1 MLNLLLQIIF
11 GNDNSQFQLCHQAI
25 DREVVNTPGKKAIA
39 MAAFATALRQMP
51 AIIADNGGYDSAEL
65 VTQLRAKHA
74 AGGSNWGLDM
84 YQGKIAD
91 MIELGVMESFK
102 SKYQVLMSAS
112 EAAEMIL
119 RVDDIIKCAPR
130 QRNEGY

>member
-1 MLNLLLQIIF
+1 MFFTYIYPTK
-11 GNDNSQFQLCHQAI
+11 AI
-25 DREVVNTPGKKAIA
+25 DNEVPNTPGKKALA
-39 MAAFATALRQMP
+39 MEAFARALRQLP

-74 AGGSNWGLDM
+74 AGNSSYGLDM
-84 YQGKIAD
+84 YNGTVAD
-91 MIELGVMESFK
+91 MKDLGVMESFK

-130 QRNEGY
+130 QREPGMY

>member
-1 MLNLLLQIIF
+1 LNSHIDLPK
-11 GNDNSQFQLCHQAI
+11 AI
-25 DREVVNTPGKKAIA
+25 DREVENTPGKKAIA
-39 MAAFATALRQMP
+39 MSAFATALRQMP

-74 AGGSNWGLDM
+74 AGGNTWGLDM
-84 YQGKIAD
+84 YQGKITD
-91 MIELGVMESFK
+91 MIDLGVMESFK

-119 RVDDIIKCAPR
+119 RVDDVIKCAPR
-130 QRNEGY
+130 ARNEGH

>member
-1 MLNLLLQIIF
+1 MAL
-11 GNDNSQFQLCHQAI
+11 AI
-25 DREVVNTPGKKAIA
+25 DREVENTPGKQAIA
-39 MAAFATALRQMP
+39 MTAFAKALRQMP
-51 AIIADNGGYDSAEL
+51 SIIADNGGYDSAEL

-74 AGGSNWGLDM
+74 AGGNTWGLDM
-84 YQGKIAD
+84 YEGKIAD
-91 MIELGVMESFK
+91 MIDLGVMESFK

-130 QRNEGY
+130 QRDEGY